1 MSTSS
6 NDINNEELMTN
17 PPRCTNDS
25 NQQALP
31 QMNGDIDFEI
41 VGLFSNSNGRFCC
54 CHRVCGEHVVE
65 GDVLRLVMTVVSI
78 GEEVEEAVKLV
89 RIMDGMDGCT
99 VGFIPRV
106 QSRLPKVLQNINK
119 FCVVHELYNSSS
131 STYKRKKGEKN
142 HGMASA
148 ILLGTIPISE

>member
-1 MSTSS
+1 MSTS
-6 NDINNEELMTN
+6 NDINNEELMTI

-25 NQQALP
+25 NQQAMRP
-31 QMNGDIDFEI
+31 MNGDIDFEI

-54 CHRVCGEHVVE
+54 CHRVCGAHVVE
-65 GDVLRLVMTVVSI
+65 GVVLQLVMTVVSI
-78 GEEVEEAVKLV
+78 GEGVEEAVKLV
-89 RIMDGMDGCT
+89 RIMDGMDGFT

-119 FCVVHELYNSSS
+119 VCIVHKLYQSSS

-142 HGMASA
+142 HGMASV
-148 ILLGTIPISE
+148 ILLGTIPINE

>member
-1 MSTSS
+1 MSTTT
-6 NDINNEELMTN
+6 NDINNEELTTI

-25 NQQALP
+25 NQQAIRP
-31 QMNGDIDFEI
+31 MNGDIDFEI

-54 CHRVCGEHVVE
+54 CHRVCGAHVVE
-65 GDVLRLVMTVVSI
+65 GDVLRLVMTLVSI
-78 GEEVEEAVKLV
+78 GEGVEAAVKLV
-89 RIMDGMDGCT
+89 KIMDGMDGCT

-119 FCVVHELYNSSS
+119 FCIVHELYQSSP

-148 ILLGTIPISE
+148 ILLSTIPLNE